1 MATILGFQL
10 TWLFLGL
17 GGMAHPLVQLPDAV
31 AELQVLPYSPGNSR
45 DLGYLLSVF
54 TWHVVSSSL
63 PYGLILV

>member
-31 AELQVLPYSPGNSR
+31 AELQVLPYSLGNSR

-54 TWHVVSSSL
+54 T
-63 PYGLILV
+63 